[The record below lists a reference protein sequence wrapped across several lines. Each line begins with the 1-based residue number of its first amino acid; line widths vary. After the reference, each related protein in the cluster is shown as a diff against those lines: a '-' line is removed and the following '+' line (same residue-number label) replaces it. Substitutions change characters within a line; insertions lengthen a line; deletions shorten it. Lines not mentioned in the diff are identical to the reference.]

1 MSRVALV
8 TGAASGIGAAT
19 ARRLAAGGAHVVV
32 ADLRDGAETVRAIE
46 RDGGSAVAAVVD
58 VRDSVTV
65 QDVVERTLVASERID
80 LLVCSHGVG
89 GPLAPLTEH
98 GDEDWSAVIDV
109 NLTGTFTCCRAVL
122 PGMLARGAGR
132 IVNVASVA
140 GKEGNPLSSAYSASK
155 AGVIGLTKSLARE
168 VAEQGVL
175 VNCVTPGVIESP
187 MLAGGPELREYVLAR
202 TPMRRVGQPAE
213 VAALIAWLCSDACSF
228 TTGAVLD
235 ISGGRASY

>member
-1 MSRVALV
+1 MALV

-19 ARRLAAGGAHVVV
+19 ARRLAAAGAHVVV

-46 RDGGSAVAAVVD
+46 QDGGSAVAAVAD
-58 VRDSVTV
+58 VRHPGAV
-65 QDVVERTLVASERID
+65 QQLAEQTLAAWERVD
-80 LLVCSHGVG
+80 LLVCSHGVS

-98 GDEDWSAVIDV
+98 GDDDWGTVIDV
-109 NLTGTFTCCRAVL
+109 NLTGTFNCCRAVL

-168 VAEQGVL
+168 VAEHGVV

-213 VAALIAWLCSDACSF
+213 VAELIAWLCSDACSF

>member
-1 MSRVALV
+1 MSCVALV

-19 ARRLAAGGAHVVV
+19 AHRLAADGAHVVV
-32 ADLRDGAETVRAIE
+32 ADLQDGTATVDAIISA
-46 RDGGSAVAAVVD
+46 GGSAVAARLD
-58 VRDSVTV
+58 VRDAGA
-65 QDVVERTLVASERID
+65 VEGLVGETLTRHERLD

-98 GDEDWSAVIDV
+98 GDDDWQAVIEV
-109 NLTGTFTCCRAVL
+109 NLTGTFHCCRAAL
-122 PGMLARGAGR
+122 PGMLARGRGR

-140 GKEGNPLSSAYSASK
+140 GKEGNPNSTAYSASK

-168 VAEQGVL
+168 VAERGVF
-175 VNCVTPGVIESP
+175 VNCVSPGVIESP
-187 MLAGGPELREYVLAR
+187 MLAGGPALREYVLAR

-213 VAALIAWLCSDACSF
+213 VAEAIAWLCSDACSF